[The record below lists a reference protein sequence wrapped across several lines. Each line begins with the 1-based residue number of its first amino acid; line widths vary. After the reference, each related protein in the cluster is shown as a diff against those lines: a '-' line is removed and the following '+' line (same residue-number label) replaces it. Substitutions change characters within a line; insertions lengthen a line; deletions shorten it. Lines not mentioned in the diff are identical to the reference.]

1 MQKECMYA
9 VMKGDERLKQYV
21 FEETK
26 KYSKDKKELEYSI
39 SELKQ
44 LLLRP
49 YYKQVICEKSIL
61 FWMPSYA
68 YFVDSILSLIYRYI
82 KERKRCIVMIP
93 VEDVIEI
100 GDKNINDMIVLIKQI
115 EFLGGRCYSNHQKN
129 VYSDKFSLCYLC
141 SEYSYPIPS
150 TLRRNIDYVV
160 ALQTTALYVHMYRIK
175 ERFNDVFSE
184 KQRKEIDYLIT
195 SNYMA
200 DWIGER
206 DTQWNEKILR
216 FGYPKL
222 DALYNA
228 FSSEISIPKEWKKKI
243 EGKKVL
249 LVTNVEEMV
258 LNILGK
264 EESCA
269 IIWRP
274 HPLVLQEKK
283 DWVKCICKKYQNII
297 LDDMVSY
304 YISFRISDALIS
316 GIISSIMVNYLYTGK
331 ALCFYDTKFDQNPVI
346 DFRKE
351 VWYKSAYIVSTETE
365 VLEFARMIAQGKDME
380 KQELAYY
387 RHYII
392 NNFDGKVCDRVY
404 DFFEDKMCN

>member
-1 MQKECMYA
+1 M
-9 VMKGDERLKQYV
+9 
-21 FEETK
+21 FEVTRHLRGKRDVEH
-26 KYSKDKKELEYSI
+26 SI

-49 YYKQVICEKSIL
+49 YKKRISKIYEKSII
-61 FWMPSYA
+61 FWMPPYA
-68 YFVDSILSLIYRYI
+68 YFVDSIIPLIYRYI
-82 KERKRCIVMIP
+82 KERKWCVVMIP
-93 VEDVIEI
+93 VEGVIEI
-100 GDKNINDMIVLIKQI
+100 GVKNIIDMVVLINQI
-115 EFLGGRCYSNHQKN
+115 EFWGGGCYSSEQES
-129 VYSDKFSLCYLC
+129 VYLDKFSLCYLC
-141 SEYSYPIPS
+141 SEYSCSIPME
-150 TLRRNIDYVV
+150 LRRNIDYVV

-175 ERFNDVFSE
+175 ERFNEVFSE
-184 KQRKEIDYLIT
+184 TQRKEIDYLIA

-200 DWIGER
+200 NWICER
-206 DTQWNEKILR
+206 DIQWEEKILR

-222 DALYNA
+222 DALYNV

-264 EESCA
+264 EEGCA

-274 HPLVLQEKK
+274 HPLVLQEKR

-304 YISFRISDALIS
+304 YISFSISDALIS

-351 VWYKSAYIVSTETE
+351 AWYKSAYIVSTETE